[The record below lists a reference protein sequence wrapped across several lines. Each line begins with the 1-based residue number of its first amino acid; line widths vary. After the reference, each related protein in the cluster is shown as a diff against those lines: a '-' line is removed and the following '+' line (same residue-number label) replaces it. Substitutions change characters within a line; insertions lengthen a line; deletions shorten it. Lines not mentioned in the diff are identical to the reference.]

1 MCLTRAVDNNHSVSA
16 TLDCFGLDRRSLR
29 TGYGYPKKWNWTTRN
44 RSAIYARSRPQEQH
58 DLPTCLAELN
68 VSLTIFSGF
77 NVHFL
82 KLRMTGL
89 GTLRAAMNSRS
100 PEAN

>member
-1 MCLTRAVDNNHSVSA
+1 MCLTRAVDNNHSVSD

-44 RSAIYARSRPQEQH
+44 RSAIYVRSRPQEQH

-89 GTLRAAMNSRS
+89 GTLLLLANDRS
-100 PEAN
+100 LAG